1 MRLQGKKP
9 REAIQKGI
17 IRDKGLCDN
26 SLVVVYGVW
35 PEYQPRFALAALEAQ
50 PKEIA
55 SKMIE
60 RQDIACALH

>member
-9 REAIQKGI
+9 RESIQKGI

-35 PEYQPRFALAALEAQ
+35 PEYQPSFARAVLKAR
-50 PKEIA
+50 PKEKA

-60 RQDIACALH
+60 RQDIAYALD

>member
-1 MRLQGKKP
+1 MRLQGKKL
-9 REAIQKGI
+9 REPIQKGI

-35 PEYQPRFALAALEAQ
+35 PEYQPRFAPTVLKAR
-50 PKEIA
+50 PKETA

>member
-1 MRLQGKKP
+1 MILG
-9 REAIQKGI
+9 
-17 IRDKGLCDN
+17 KGLCNN

-35 PEYQPRFALAALEAQ
+35 PEYQPRFARAALKAR
-50 PKEIA
+50 PKETA